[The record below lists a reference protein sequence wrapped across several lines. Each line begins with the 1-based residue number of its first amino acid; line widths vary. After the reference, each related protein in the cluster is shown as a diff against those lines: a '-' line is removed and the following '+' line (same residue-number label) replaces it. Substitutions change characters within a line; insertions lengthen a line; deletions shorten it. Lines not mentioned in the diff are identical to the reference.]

1 MATDL
6 PPVPPAVVKYVEQN
20 CKLTKRAIPTV
31 DLHGYKV
38 YYLEPD
44 LPDDGKIYY
53 IGLPVYLLYDGKTIR
68 FATEEEGRAITD
80 YTISQMSEEEKK
92 KDIEKLKK
100 KYNLK

>member
-6 PPVPPAVVKYVEQN
+6 PPVPPAVVKYVEEKTTWKKIVPAGTWHQ
-20 CKLTKRAIPTV
+20 
-31 DLHGYKV
+31 YKV
-38 YYLEPD
+38 YYMDPQ
-44 LPDDGKIYY
+44 LPDDGKIYV

-68 FATEEEGRAITD
+68 FATEEEGCAITD